1 MSGIRSLCLYGG
13 SPLRIDLDE
22 EDDDEGEAP
31 CLRVEEDGIG
41 VLEAYCRPDLVEGMF
56 TVSFF

>member
-1 MSGIRSLCLYGG
+1 MILPYSRRVMSGIHSLHLYGG

-31 CLRVEEDGIG
+31 CLRVEEDGMG
-41 VLEAYCRPDLVEGMF
+41 VLAAYC
-56 TVSFF
+56 